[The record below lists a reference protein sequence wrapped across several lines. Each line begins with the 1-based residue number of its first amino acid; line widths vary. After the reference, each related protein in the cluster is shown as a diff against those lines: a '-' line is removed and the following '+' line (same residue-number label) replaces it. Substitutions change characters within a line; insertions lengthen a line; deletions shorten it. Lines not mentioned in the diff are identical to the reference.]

1 MYRKHT
7 HTVKVALILG
17 LVVLPVDKWGYY
29 INTDLNKQIF
39 RI

>member
-1 MYRKHT
+1 MYRKTHT
-7 HTVKVALILG
+7 HSKGGTYFRS
-17 LVVLPVDKWGYY
+17 VVLPVNKWGYY